1 MKSALVSF
9 VTDDSVPK
17 LEETNLPMPHIMYGI
32 IALGVFLALLGLLW
46 SFRNT
51 AGRPRPQAGRQS
63 GH

>member
-17 LEETNLPMPHIMYGI
+17 LEESHLPMPHIAYGLL
-32 IALGVFLALLGLLW
+32 ALGVFFALLGLLW

-51 AGRPRPQAGRQS
+51 AGRPRPQAGRKS